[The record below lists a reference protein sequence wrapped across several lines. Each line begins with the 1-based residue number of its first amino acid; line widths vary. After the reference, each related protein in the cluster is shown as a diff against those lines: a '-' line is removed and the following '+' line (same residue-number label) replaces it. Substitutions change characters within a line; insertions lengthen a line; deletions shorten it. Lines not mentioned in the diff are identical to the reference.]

1 MHCPEYFSF
10 RSIEDS
16 YKPIIIKKCD
26 SQENLP
32 KMLHHDLVI
41 FISDSHKKFANLFNQ
56 RTAQNN
62 EFWLLHITSWNASL
76 EAIRLLADHS
86 HLNLNLKDDLY
97 LYTRNKENIKIWEM
111 YQIHPTTPAKVL
123 PYGNWSD
130 RGIEL
135 KKESKWQR
143 RKDLTVNFE

>member
-1 MHCPEYFSF
+1 M
-10 RSIEDS
+10 
-16 YKPIIIKKCD
+16 
-26 SQENLP
+26 
-32 KMLHHDLVI
+32 KMLLFLETLPNCLESVI
-41 FISDSHKKFANLFNQ
+41 FGTS
-56 RTAQNN
+56 QNKPV
-62 EFWLLHITSWNASL
+62 
-76 EAIRLLADHS
+76 LADHS

-111 YQIHPTTPAKVL
+111 YQIHPTIPTKVL

-143 RKDLTVNFE
+143 RKDLTVNL